1 MLFDNHSHTE
11 VSSDSDMKLLD
22 AISAAR
28 KIGLGLVL
36 TEHFDY
42 DYIDSRHY
50 KDMDFRFD
58 PKEYW
63 QQYGP
68 YRDDTVQLGVEIGLS
83 DTAREANEAFLQ
95 EAPFDLV
102 IGSIHMIDLLDLY
115 YPDFYQA
122 KSKEE
127 SYTEYLQVM
136 ADMLRD
142 NTYID
147 VLGHIDYICRYTP
160 YDDQNIVYEEMPEAV
175 DEVLRAVLDTGKVME
190 LNTRR
195 LGDRAAVAAL
205 MPIYRRYQELGG
217 RYITLGSDAHAAENI
232 GMNFHVALDM
242 AEALK
247 LRPVTF
253 SRRRMKY
260 C

>member
-11 VSSDSDMKLLD
+11 VSSDSDMRLLD